1 MSFIFSIPA
10 PHPVA
15 SACLL
20 AHLPGNDIH
29 VLTIGGEPLPERI
42 TESALFYRQGA
53 STRGIW
59 LQPSDHN
66 YDIRINTLASKED
79 YLLAIELAVQVA
91 TLTGT
96 GISSENGD
104 NYDTIA
110 GFRAMYHEDWAEQNK
125 MLGFDL
131 VRYMAARNEPV
142 CLHGCFHDFHIG
154 SRYMAALMA
163 DAPDD
168 HMLYERVINAFR
180 RMQFPQAD
188 NYFVPNI
195 FQATDRNQQQ
205 WSYIVLAH
213 DTPTF
218 LKKADY
224 LMLAGPGDE
233 FEEIAFDRISDITN
247 EYFTPIDEYQYF
259 VAPIPAPVFNSMMKK
274 VKQDT
279 ATPTPGMLLSA
290 QPQDKKW
297 WQFWK

>member
-15 SACLL
+15 SACLPG
-20 AHLPGNDIH
+20 ALPGNDIN
-29 VLTIGGEPLPERI
+29 VLTIGGGPLPDQL
-42 TESALFYRQGA
+42 TESVLFYQENA
-53 STRGIW
+53 STRGVW
-59 LQPSDHN
+59 LQPSDTG

-79 YLLAIELAVQVA
+79 YLLAIELAVHLA

-96 GISSENGD
+96 AISSEHGD
-104 NYDTIA
+104 IHDTTE
-110 GFRAMYHEDWAEQNK
+110 GFRAIYHEAWAEQNK

-131 VRYMAARNEPV
+131 VRYMVSRNEPV

-154 SRYMAALMA
+154 SRYMAALTA
-163 DAPDD
+163 DNPDD
-168 HMLYERVINAFR
+168 QTLYGRLIAAFR
-180 RMQFPQAD
+180 QMQFPAGN

-233 FEEIAFDRISDITN
+233 FEEISFDRISDITN
-247 EYFTPIDEYQYF
+247 EYFTPVDEYQYF

-274 VKQDT
+274 VRQDT
-279 ATPTPGMLLSA
+279 DMSHMVLPGQMHA
-290 QPQDKKW
+290 KKW